1 MANKAEMKELIKLVR
16 AQQKQVELLTAQI
29 KDMEGKSKKNP
40 VNLAQESDVEG
51 EKARRRSPRI
61 AKKNKDKKISYCE
74 IEEVLLLL
82 RCLFSLSLLLR
93 CFFFIFA
100 LAFFFFTLSYAFV
113 LQNCFV
119 FCLAGWDSV
128 KTRVIIR
135 RSSPR
140 QRKEAQKKKK
150 IPQNAAAPQG
160 LGCEFISAHRRRDG
174 GGLVGRGGRK
184 TTPRVCLLFCLF
196 TCLFFAC
203 LLFCLLSLDLSFTNM
218 FSCLFLQTFSPFVHP
233 NNQESNW

>member
-1 MANKAEMKELIKLVR
+1 MCTRTPWVFTFEFFSKAEEREMASKAEMKELMKLVR

-29 KDMEGKSKKNP
+29 KDMEGKNKKNP

-100 LAFFFFTLSYAFV
+100 LAFFFFYFV
-113 LQNCFV
+113 LRFCF
-119 FCLAGWDSV
+119 A
-128 KTRVIIR
+128 K
-135 RSSPR
+135 
-140 QRKEAQKKKK
+140 
-150 IPQNAAAPQG
+150 
-160 LGCEFISAHRRRDG
+160 
-174 GGLVGRGGRK
+174 
-184 TTPRVCLLFCLF
+184 LFCFLF
-196 TCLFFAC
+196 GRMGLR
-203 LLFCLLSLDLSFTNM
+203 
-218 FSCLFLQTFSPFVHP
+218 
-233 NNQESNW
+233 